1 MTYNLKNHPY
11 FTSWTDPASGVE
23 SFILSERVAPIQQSF
38 YFTNSSV
45 SKDGQ
50 WLWIYAAFPPSPHKF
65 LASFS
70 LDPTRP
76 EKHLYL
82 QAGFSSASPMVAPEG
97 DAAYFAMGAS
107 VYRIALDGTLTRICT
122 LSDDYIDHRLLRR
135 LATHLTLS
143 ADGRHFL
150 LDGEIGSHWF
160 VGLGDVHSGEVTIIK
175 QFAHHFNHAQFSTTD
190 PELFLIAQDW
200 FYDKVSGRRFEF
212 DHRTWLMNRADTIF
226 RSITPD
232 YKPHDSHDCHEWW
245 SQDGMIC
252 YQNYAAGTYEVNV
265 YTNEKTHVWKRP
277 VCHAHCSGDRRYWCA
292 DQTPY
297 RWVETGC
304 PILFFDRQTG
314 KEIQIISSQAP
325 PIYPRSDYHTDPHPH
340 FSPQG
345 DFVIHTTTVLGGLDV
360 ALTPTA
366 PLHRLTA

>member
-1 MTYNLKNHPY
+1 MTYDLREHPY
-11 FTSWTDPASGVE
+11 FTAWTDPVSGVE

-45 SKDGQ
+45 SKDGK
-50 WLWIYAAFPPSPHKF
+50 WLWIYVAFPPSPHKF

-70 LDPTRP
+70 LDPAQP

-97 DAAYFAMGAS
+97 DAAYFAMGAM
-107 VYRIALDGTLTRICT
+107 VYRIALDGTLTKICT
-122 LSDDYIDHRLLRR
+122 LSDEYIDHRLLRR

-160 VGLGDVHSGEVTIIK
+160 VGLGDVHSGGVTIVK
-175 QFAHHFNHAQFSTTD
+175 QFAHHFNHAQFSPTD

-200 FYDKVSGRRFEF
+200 FYDKVSGRRFDF
-212 DHRTWLMNRADTIF
+212 DHRTWLMNRSDTIF

-232 YKPHDSHDCHEWW
+232 YKPNGSHDCHEWW

-252 YQNYAAGTYEVNV
+252 YQNYEAGTYEINV

-292 DQTPY
+292 DQTP
-297 RWVETGC
+297 
-304 PILFFDRQTG
+304 
-314 KEIQIISSQAP
+314 
-325 PIYPRSDYHTDPHPH
+325 
-340 FSPQG
+340 
-345 DFVIHTTTVLGGLDV
+345 
-360 ALTPTA
+360 
-366 PLHRLTA
+366 